1 MTPRK
6 HGPWTINAS
15 TVKYEH
21 KLLTVNEDQVTRPDG
36 TPGIYATVR
45 VQAGVSVL
53 ALDDDGFVYLARE
66 FRYAVGRKTLEV
78 VGGAIDEGEQIEA
91 AARRELREEL
101 SIEAETLVLLG
112 RVDPMTSLIDSPSHL
127 FLARQLRFVEQ
138 QHEGSERIERVK
150 LSLTEAARLVYESE
164 ITHGASCVL
173 ILRAYHF
180 YQEQTGQNRLR

>member
-6 HGPWTINAS
+6 HGPWTINSS

-53 ALDDDGFVYLARE
+53 ALDDEGFVYLAKE
-66 FRYAVGRKTLEV
+66 FRYAVGRKTLEA
-78 VGGAIDEGEQIEA
+78 VGGVLDEGEQEET

-101 SIEAETLVLLG
+101 GIEAEQLTALG
-112 RVDPMTSLIDSPSHL
+112 RVDPMTSLIDSPAHL
-127 FLARQLRFVEQ
+127 FLARRLSFVEQ

-150 LSLTEAARLVYESE
+150 LSLVEAARLVYENE

-173 ILRAYHF
+173 ILRAQKYL
-180 YQEQTGQNRLR
+180 QE